1 MNMRLIALALALCF
15 ALAPMQGATRPAK
28 VKSHAVKSKSRAVK
42 SKVVKGKKNPKAKG
56 RKAPR
61 QPKRTTVTRRSN

>member
-1 MNMRLIALALALCF
+1 MRLIALALALCF

-28 VKSHAVKSKSRAVK
+28 VKSHAVKSRAVK
-42 SKVVKGKKNPKAKG
+42 SKVVKAKKNPKVKG
-56 RKAPR
+56 RKAAR